1 MPSNTG
7 NATASAVM
15 MTSRDC
21 DHLEADAILTDNRDR
36 LRNRVSGGVT
46 PGFHH
51 SVAVM
56 SLPLREFRKNYV
68 SAVRIRPTL
77 LT

>member
-7 NATASAVM
+7 NAAASAVM

-51 SVAVM
+51 SVAV
-56 SLPLREFRKNYV
+56 LPFRSYRCRKNGNAGNVFTY
-68 SAVRIRPTL
+68 T
-77 LT
+77 